1 MYVCA
6 FVQVWRRQTVCP
18 SSFGRP
24 DSPLLFTHFAAEAFS
39 PKIPS
44 QNRHSSDRR
53 MSFFPI
59 ATAGRYLMA
68 STDDEDELSI
78 DDACDTTKA
87 DALDLFQLVS
97 AM

>member
-1 MYVCA
+1 
-6 FVQVWRRQTVCP
+6 
-18 SSFGRP
+18 
-24 DSPLLFTHFAAEAFS
+24 
-39 PKIPS
+39 
-44 QNRHSSDRR
+44 